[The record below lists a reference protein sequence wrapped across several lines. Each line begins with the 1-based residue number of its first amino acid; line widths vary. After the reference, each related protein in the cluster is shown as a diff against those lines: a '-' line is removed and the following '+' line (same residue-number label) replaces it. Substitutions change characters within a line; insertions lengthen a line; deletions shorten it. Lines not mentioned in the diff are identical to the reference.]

1 MESHELG
8 PRGEPDLQQPEPEV
22 RGFFTERVTEV
33 VKPAVRRPSRRQM
46 ALIVGGV
53 SGRLR
58 YLIAAAIVIA
68 VTSVSALLLTDSSNV
83 TELETTPA
91 SPQAGNASKVPIAS
105 TAGEMSTAVPMQWH
119 GAVLPTS
126 QAGPATVTVNRAR
139 TFSRTPLSAALA
151 AVHISVR
158 MDPLTGPSVFRP
170 TVRQQTRGNRE
181 TWLARLNEIYRDVAK
196 SQGLRNGAPAFSATG
211 FVAGWRIADTRA
223 DFLDPTLRRVSVDL
237 LVVKPDGDEKV
248 FRIPLKWSR
257 GDWAV
262 ALPDPAK
269 SQLFRTQTRSK
280 VTNFTPFYEWQRDR
294 Q

>member
-8 PRGEPDLQQPEPEV
+8 PRGEPDLQQPEREV
-22 RGFFTERVTEV
+22 REFFTEGVTEV

-46 ALIVGGV
+46 ASIAGGI

-58 YLIAAAIVIA
+58 YLVVAVIVIA
-68 VTSVSALLLTDSSNV
+68 GTSVGALLLIDASNV
-83 TELETTPA
+83 TELETTPT
-91 SPQAGNASKVPIAS
+91 SPQVGKASKVPVAS
-105 TAGEMSTAVPMQWH
+105 TAGERSTAVPMQWH

-126 QAGPATVTVNRAR
+126 EAGPATVTASRAR
-139 TFSRTPLSAALA
+139 TFSRTPLGAALA

-170 TVRQQTRGNRE
+170 TVRQQTRGDHE
-181 TWLARLNEIYRDVAK
+181 TWLARLNETYRDAAK
-196 SQGLRNGAPAFSATG
+196 SQGLRNGTPVFSATG
-211 FVAGWRIADTRA
+211 FVVGWRIADNRA

-262 ALPDPAK
+262 VLPDRAK
-269 SQLFRTQTRSK
+269 SQLFRTQSRAK